1 MSAKHFETVSQQLHH
16 NFIIGFIIIHH
27 NYLIGFVIG
36 FIIITHRAAEFFF
49 ANWDSGRNEQLRDYV
64 QSPSWIRRHK
74 FELGHIDKLHML
86 RIRVQYWGAR
96 LEPVDLHLPCA
107 RLNREIP
114 PSASSP
120 KKANRENRH
129 ISSIVHDVFYAR
141 FEFWV
146 PKPCHVS

>member
-1 MSAKHFETVSQQLHH
+1 MRAKHFETVSQELHHKFHHIFHHRFHHRFHH
-16 NFIIGFIIIHH
+16 NFIIA
-27 NYLIGFVIG
+27 
-36 FIIITHRAAEFFF
+36 RAEFFVS
-49 ANWDSGRNEQLRDYV
+49 NWDSGRNNNNEQLRDYV
-64 QSPSWIRRHK
+64 QSPSRIRRHK
-74 FELGHIDKLHML
+74 FELGHIDKLRML

-96 LEPVDLHLPCA
+96 LEPVDLHPPCA

-146 PKPCHVS
+146 PTTFHAR

>member
-1 MSAKHFETVSQQLHH
+1 MSRHIGNDVTLLPLITFFTMYLSLCTSLNETVCSCA
-16 NFIIGFIIIHH
+16 
-27 NYLIGFVIG
+27 VILVDCTG
-36 FIIITHRAAEFFF
+36 IASTGVGSH
-49 ANWDSGRNEQLRDYV
+49 GCMPLQ
-64 QSPSWIRRHK
+64 IRRHK
-74 FELGHIDKLHML
+74 FELGHIDKLRML

-96 LEPVDLHLPCA
+96 LEPVDLHPPCD

-114 PSASSP
+114 TSASSP

-146 PKPCHVS
+146 PTTFHAR